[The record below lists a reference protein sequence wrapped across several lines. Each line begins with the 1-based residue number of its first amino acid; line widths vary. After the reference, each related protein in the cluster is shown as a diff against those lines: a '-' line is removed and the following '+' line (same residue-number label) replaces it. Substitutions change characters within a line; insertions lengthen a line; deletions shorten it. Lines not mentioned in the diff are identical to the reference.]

1 MRKRRKIIARE
12 KCLIKGVPVKCKH
25 VRVVKSVLRLL
36 LLVVVVVVVVVA
48 SRNSS
53 CPRSQPGVG
62 RSGI

>member
-36 LLVVVVVVVVVA
+36 LVVVVVVVVVA